1 MVKRGRDAFT
11 KVEALMSAD
20 SAFAEEV
27 TRRGD
32 TGIPLVLLDWPE
44 APAPF
49 REMVEVDRANARRF
63 SEIVQ
68 RSGWP
73 GINLVGAD
81 GEEAAWEIAMH
92 SDTAQPDRLTWL
104 PLVEEASR
112 SGDVPLQHV
121 EFLRLRSHAVE
132 ALAPPAE

>member
-1 MVKRGRDAFT
+1 MVERGREAFAE
-11 KVEALMSAD
+11 VEALMAAD

-27 TRRGD
+27 TRRGES
-32 TGIPLVLLDWPE
+32 GIPLVLLEWPE

-92 SDTAQPDRLTWL
+92 SDTAGAERLTWL

-112 SGDVPLQHV
+112 SGDVPAQHA
-121 EFLRLRSHAVE
+121 EFLRLRSDAVQ
-132 ALAPPAE
+132 AIAPPAE